1 MSSVRAD
8 PATSIW
14 TIGHSTRTFD
24 EVLALLQSQSIQAV
38 ADVRRFPG
46 SRKYPHFNAESFS
59 RSLEDNGIHYFWF
72 EDLGGRRKPNEHSHN
87 LAWRNDS
94 FRAYADYM
102 ETEEFARALQR
113 LLDLARAQ
121 RTTIMCSEAVWW
133 RCHRSLIADALKS
146 RGVRVLHI
154 LDHAKVTEHPYTSAA
169 TIIDGKLSY
178 GAPQRS
184 LL

>member
-8 PATSIW
+8 PVMSIW

-24 EVLALLQSQSIQAV
+24 EFLALLRAQSIQAV

-102 ETEEFARALQR
+102 ETDEFARALKR

-121 RTTIMCSEAVWW
+121 RTAIMCSEAGGLVAMPSLAHC
-133 RCHRSLIADALKS
+133 RC
-146 RGVRVLHI
+146 
-154 LDHAKVTEHPYTSAA
+154 TEEPGRA
-169 TIIDGKLSY
+169 
-178 GAPQRS
+178 GAPYPRS
-184 LL
+184 RQGDRASVHLRRHDH